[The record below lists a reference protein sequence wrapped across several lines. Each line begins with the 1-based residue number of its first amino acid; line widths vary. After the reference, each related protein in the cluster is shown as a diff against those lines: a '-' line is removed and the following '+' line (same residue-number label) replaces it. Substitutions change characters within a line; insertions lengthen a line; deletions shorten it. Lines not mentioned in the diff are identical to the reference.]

1 MNEKM
6 KKQSTNIS
14 KIKKTN
20 KNLKWIEKL
29 NKYYE
34 HDYIIK
40 K

>member
-1 MNEKM
+1 MTEKM
-6 KKQSTNIS
+6 KKQSSNIS

-20 KNLKWIEKL
+20 KKLKWIEKL